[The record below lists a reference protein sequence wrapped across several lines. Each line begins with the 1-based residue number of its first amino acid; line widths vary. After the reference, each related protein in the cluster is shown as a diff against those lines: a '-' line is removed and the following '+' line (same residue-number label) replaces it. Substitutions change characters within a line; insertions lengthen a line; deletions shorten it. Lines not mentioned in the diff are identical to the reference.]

1 MGKRSKKMCKK
12 IFIGLVIIAILLLGI
27 NCRTQVWAIFDPDTA
42 VHIDAASID
51 NSTLII
57 GTHLIYL
64 GSLNDSIYA
73 AAMTSAQDSNQNN
86 MYYKSELADG
96 GWFDITDAGSLEDIM
111 GSGMRVEDAIINA
124 LAITHYTK
132 ADGITYDLRNNK
144 KVSIFDIEEIYEL
157 ETMPELEPLKL
168 QYDRLKEAKGEKQ
181 EYFIKIISYFFRTTP
196 SELLSIK
203 KDEVTMVHTKETED
217 YDQKM
222 LALQHYYEVLKN
234 NGAAAA
240 ETDAVLKVMSKLD
253 STRRAI
259 VYGIIETSLVRL
271 TELLQDTEEVNDTL
285 IAAAEESKVN
295 ITDSL
300 REYEDSS
307 LAAGATVMSNME
319 YTLEMELITETL
331 NKNHSNCDA
340 IVAKLISLQNIMNGK
355 IVSKTSELETATE
368 LVAQMDE
375 VYKQSLQKGI
385 DDAYKKAVEARS
397 SHVILENIISS
408 NTVTWNVLRSE
419 LQFYVQAKIDRLDNE
434 DAQKYIMDRIG
445 SSGNFRIVIPLDAF
459 QSSARG
465 TVETYVVWL
474 QKLLKNVSGEGD
486 ISELDQLYEEKI
498 ALQEEQMTALDQE
511 DIREAK
517 KIEAKIQAK
526 SEEINRMEEAAAS
539 DIALLAAQKTTL
551 EAKLDLQTED
561 LAARSSLTNQIA
573 DLQQQIAEAG
583 SKLSDESTA
592 QNIQNMKQEALK
604 LVEKGDMSS
613 NKIEELSGYI
623 NGIGSFLG
631 TGSELALNAQKEI
644 YKAMLTS
651 VYLKEQAAYDP
662 LVEQIEDQIENNMGN
677 QKSNTY
683 TAAAALAAIEDA
695 LGESTAGT
703 GGSTAGTGGSDAG
716 VGGSTT
722 GTTESITAGAVMVE
736 ADSMSQNDILAAIAA
751 LAEYGDQTDS
761 TEIKSLAA
769 GLAASIMK
777 EANSGAFAQLN
788 SVNGKFAPVSALAAY
803 MNYRYL
809 WNDTKKTAVVAN
821 GLSYYRFTAFH
832 NTVERNEEQ
841 TDAMSVAAEFRK
853 TVYIPSDYLYK
864 EFGCQVF
871 NITGTDYA
879 ILIDDEIIKKQEELL
894 EILQQP

>member
-27 NCRTQVWAIFDPDTA
+27 NYRTRVWAIFDPDTA
-42 VHIDAASID
+42 VHIDGASID

-86 MYYKSELADG
+86 RYYKSELADG

-132 ADGITYDLRNNK
+132 ADGITYDLRSNK
-144 KVSIFDIEEIYEL
+144 KVSIFDIEDIYEL

-203 KDEVTMVHTKETED
+203 QDEVTMVHTKETED

-234 NGAAAA
+234 NGAAAV
-240 ETDAVLKVMSKLD
+240 ETDAVLKVMGKLD

-295 ITDSL
+295 ITDGL

-319 YTLEMELITETL
+319 YTLEMELITEAL
-331 NKNHSNCDA
+331 NKNHSNCDT
-340 IVAKLISLQNIMNGK
+340 IVTKLISLQNIMNGK

-419 LQFYVQAKIDRLDNE
+419 LQFYVQAKIDRLANE
-434 DAQKYIMDRIG
+434 DAQKYIKDRIG

-459 QSSARG
+459 QSSAQG

-474 QKLLKNVSGEGD
+474 QKLLENVSGEGET
-486 ISELDQLYEEKI
+486 SELDQLYEEKI

-526 SEEINRMEEAAAS
+526 AEEIRKMEEAAAS

-551 EAKLDLQTED
+551 EDKLDLQTED
-561 LAARSSLTNQIA
+561 VAARSSLMNQIA

-583 SKLSDESTA
+583 SKLSDESTS
-592 QNIQNMKQEALK
+592 QNILNMKQEALQ
-604 LVEKGDMSS
+604 LVEKGDVSS

-631 TGSELALNAQKEI
+631 TGSELALNALKEI

-662 LVEQIEDQIENNMGN
+662 LIEQIEDQIGNNMGI

-683 TAAAALAAIEDA
+683 TAAAALAAIEDE
-695 LGESTAGT
+695 L
-703 GGSTAGTGGSDAG
+703 GGSLTVGNTDKSGDNAAGSVT
-716 VGGSTT
+716 
-722 GTTESITAGAVMVE
+722 VE
-736 ADSMSQNDILAAIAA
+736 ADSMSREDLLAAIAA

-761 TEIKSLAA
+761 TEIESLAA
-769 GLAASIMK
+769 GLAVSIMK
-777 EANSGAFAQLN
+777 EANSSAFAQLN
-788 SVNGKFAPVSALAAY
+788 SVNGKFAPASALAAY

-821 GLSYYRFTAFH
+821 GLTYYRFTAFH

-853 TVYIPSDYLYK
+853 TVYIPSDYLY
-864 EFGCQVF
+864 EAFGCQVF